1 MSKPT
6 IIDPNLSKLSA
17 SVNDR
22 LLSANALMCYR
33 QNSVKIFLRMRGVY
47 LMEEVLEQVDRQRIV
62 ELARNLA
69 DIVSITGEEKE
80 VAEYLGS
87 EFKKLGM
94 QVEYQEVEEGRPNVI
109 GTLKGTGGGATLM
122 FCAHMDHFDNPQETI
137 VEDDRIY
144 GRGLVNMKAAFPCYI
159 EAVAAIQKAGVEL
172 KGDLIISG
180 VVGEIEKAQIGRFQ
194 GKSYRGAG
202 VGARYMMDHGVMAD
216 MCIIGEPTG
225 LQLQIGNAGLVWA
238 RVSVDGK
245 ATKFVLAAAK
255 LAEAIQ
261 DWEKEYQRKYKH
273 KFMLP
278 TVQIG
283 AIEGGNPFKPGT
295 RPTTDIF
302 VIVKTLPGT
311 PPLAIKRELEAV
323 CEKVRKR
330 ATDILDTRVDLYLS
344 TDGYEISKG
353 EYVVKAM
360 ERAHKTVLGQP
371 VPYAKPIRYG
381 ITSDGSRIAAYGVP
395 SITYGPGFGTHL
407 VDPTETRAPAEW
419 DTPTGL
425 RRGVG
430 IENMVNC
437 TKVYALAALD
447 ICNAK
452 KADVAK
458 S

>member
-1 MSKPT
+1 M
-6 IIDPNLSKLSA
+6 
-17 SVNDR
+17 
-22 LLSANALMCYR
+22 
-33 QNSVKIFLRMRGVY
+33 QQ
-47 LMEEVLEQVDRQRIV
+47 VLEQVDRNRIV
-62 ELARNLA
+62 DMACSLANL
-69 DIVSITGEEKE
+69 VSITGEEKE
-80 VAEYLGS
+80 VAEYLGDQF
-87 EFKKLGM
+87 ERLGM
-94 QVEYQEVEEGRPNVI
+94 QVEYQEVEENRPNVI
-109 GTLKGTGGGATLM
+109 GTLKGSGGGATLM
-122 FCAHMDHFDNPQETI
+122 FCAHMDHFDNPQET
-137 VEDDRIY
+137 VVDGDRVY

-159 EAVAAIQKAGVEL
+159 EAVAALQKAGVQL
-172 KGDLIISG
+172 RGDLIISG

-194 GKSYRGAG
+194 GKNYRGAG

-225 LQLQIGNAGLVWA
+225 LQLQIGNAGLLWA

-255 LAEAIQ
+255 VAQAIQ
-261 DWEKEYQRKYKH
+261 DWEKEYQRKYPH

-302 VIVKTLPGT
+302 VIVKMLPGAV
-311 PPLAIKRELEAV
+311 PLAIKRDLEQV
-323 CEKVRKR
+323 CEKMRKR
-330 ATDILDTRVDLYLS
+330 ESDILDIRVELYL
-344 TDGYEISKG
+344 TTPGYEISKS

-360 ERAHKTVLGQP
+360 ERAHKMVFNQP

-395 SITYGPGFGTHL
+395 AITYGPGFGTHL
-407 VDPTETRAPAEW
+407 VDPTETKAGAEW
-419 DTPTGL
+419 DSPTGI

-447 ICNAK
+447 ICNRK
-452 KADVAK
+452 KDEVAK
-458 S
+458 A

>member
-1 MSKPT
+1 M
-6 IIDPNLSKLSA
+6 
-17 SVNDR
+17 
-22 LLSANALMCYR
+22 
-33 QNSVKIFLRMRGVY
+33 Q
-47 LMEEVLEQVDRQRIV
+47 EQVLEQVDRQRIV
-62 ELARNLA
+62 ELARDLA
-69 DIVSITGEEKE
+69 DIVSITGAEKS
-80 VAEYLGS
+80 VAEYLGH
-87 EFKKLGM
+87 EFEKLGM
-94 QVEYQEVEEGRPNVI
+94 LVEYQEVEEGRPNII
-109 GTLKGTGGGATLM
+109 GTLKGSGGGATLM
-122 FCAHMDHFDNPQETI
+122 FCAHMDHFDNPQETVI
-137 VEDDRIY
+137 EDDRIY

-159 EAVAAIQKAGVEL
+159 EGIAAIQKARVQL
-172 KGDLIISG
+172 RGDVIISG

-202 VGARYMMDHGVMAD
+202 VGARYLMDHGVMAD

-255 LAEAIQ
+255 VAQAIQ
-261 DWEKEYQRKYKH
+261 DWEKEYQRKYPH

-302 VIVKTLPGT
+302 IIVKTLPGT
-311 PPLAIKRELEAV
+311 PPLAIKREIETV
-323 CEKVRKR
+323 CAKVRKR
-330 ATDILDTRVDLYLS
+330 ESDILDIRVDLYLS
-344 TDGYEISKG
+344 TDGYEISKS

-360 ERAHKTVLGQP
+360 GRAHKTVFGKP

-395 SITYGPGFGTHL
+395 TITYGPGFGTHL

-419 DTPTGL
+419 DTPSGV

-447 ICNAK
+447 ICNRRMEE
-452 KADVAK
+452 VAR

>member
-1 MSKPT
+1 
-6 IIDPNLSKLSA
+6 
-17 SVNDR
+17 
-22 LLSANALMCYR
+22 
-33 QNSVKIFLRMRGVY
+33 
-47 LMEEVLEQVDRQRIV
+47 MEQQVLEQVDRHRIV
-62 ELARNLA
+62 ELARNVA

-80 VAEYLGS
+80 IAEYLGG
-87 EFKKLGM
+87 EFAKLGM

-122 FCAHMDHFDNPQETI
+122 FCAHMDHFDNPQET
-137 VEDDRIY
+137 VLEDDRIY

-159 EAVAAIQKAGVEL
+159 EAVSAIQKTGVAL

-194 GKSYRGAG
+194 GKTYRGAG

-245 ATKFVLAAAK
+245 ATRFVLAAAK
-255 LAEAIQ
+255 VAEAIQ

-283 AIEGGNPFKPGT
+283 AIDGGNPFKPGT
-295 RPTTDIF
+295 RPTTEIY

-323 CEKVRKR
+323 CEKARKR
-330 ATDILDTRVDLYLS
+330 ESDIFDIRVDLYLS
-344 TDGYEISKG
+344 TDGYAISKSD
-353 EYVVKAM
+353 YVVKAM
-360 ERAHKTVLGQP
+360 ERAHKTVFGKP
-371 VPYAKPIRYG
+371 VPYSKPIRYG

-395 SITYGPGFGTHL
+395 TITYGPGFGTHL
-407 VDPTETRAPAEW
+407 VDPTETKAPAEW
-419 DTPTGL
+419 DTPTGV

-437 TKVYALAALD
+437 AKVYALAALD
-447 ICNAK
+447 ICNRQKEEIAK
-452 KADVAK
+452 R
-458 S
+458 

>member
-1 MSKPT
+1 M
-6 IIDPNLSKLSA
+6 
-17 SVNDR
+17 
-22 LLSANALMCYR
+22 
-33 QNSVKIFLRMRGVY
+33 QQ
-47 LMEEVLEQVDRQRIV
+47 VLEQVDRNRIV
-62 ELARNLA
+62 EMACSLANL
-69 DIVSITGEEKE
+69 VSITGEEKE
-80 VAEYLGS
+80 VAEYLGDQF
-87 EFKKLGM
+87 ERLGM

-109 GTLKGTGGGATLM
+109 GTLKGSDGGATLM
-122 FCAHMDHFDNPQETI
+122 FCAHMDHFDNPQET
-137 VEDDRIY
+137 VVDGDRVY

-159 EAVAAIQKAGVEL
+159 EAVAALQKAGVQL
-172 KGDLIISG
+172 RGDLIISG

-194 GKSYRGAG
+194 GKNYRGAG

-225 LQLQIGNAGLVWA
+225 LQLQIGNAGLLWA

-255 LAEAIQ
+255 VAQAIQ
-261 DWEKEYQRKYKH
+261 DWEKEYQRKYPH

-302 VIVKTLPGT
+302 VIVKMLPGAV
-311 PPLAIKRELEAV
+311 PLAIKRDLEQV

-330 ATDILDTRVDLYLS
+330 ESDILDIRVELYL
-344 TDGYEISKG
+344 TTPGYEISKS

-360 ERAHKTVLGQP
+360 ERAHKMVFNQP

-395 SITYGPGFGTHL
+395 AITYGPGFGTHL
-407 VDPTETRAPAEW
+407 VDPTETKAGAEW
-419 DTPTGL
+419 DSPTGI

-437 TKVYALAALD
+437 TKVYALAAFD
-447 ICNAK
+447 ICNRK
-452 KADVAK
+452 KDEVAK
-458 S
+458 G

>member
-1 MSKPT
+1 M
-6 IIDPNLSKLSA
+6 
-17 SVNDR
+17 
-22 LLSANALMCYR
+22 
-33 QNSVKIFLRMRGVY
+33 QQ
-47 LMEEVLEQVDRQRIV
+47 VLEQVDRQRIV
-62 ELARNLA
+62 EIACKLA
-69 DIVSITGEEKE
+69 DTVSITGEEKE

-87 EFKKLGM
+87 EFERLGM

-109 GTLKGTGGGATLM
+109 GTLKGSGGGATLM
-122 FCAHMDHFDNPQETI
+122 FCAHMDHFDNPQETV

-159 EAVAAIQKAGVEL
+159 EAVAALQKAGVQL

-194 GKSYRGAG
+194 GKNYRGAG

-225 LQLQIGNAGLVWA
+225 LQLQIGNAGLLWA

-245 ATKFVLAAAK
+245 ATKFVLAACKVAQ
-255 LAEAIQ
+255 AIQ
-261 DWEKEYQRKYKH
+261 DWEKEYQRKNPH

-283 AIEGGNPFKPGT
+283 AIDGGNAFKPGT

-302 VIVKTLPGT
+302 VIVKMLPGAV
-311 PPLAIKRELEAV
+311 PLAIKRDIEQV
-323 CEKVRKR
+323 CERVRKR
-330 ATDILDTRVDLYLS
+330 EPDILDVRVDLYL
-344 TDGYEISKG
+344 TTPGYEISKR

-360 ERAHKTVLGQP
+360 EQAHRTVFNQP

-381 ITSDGSRIAAYGVP
+381 ITSDGARIAAYGVP
-395 SITYGPGFGTHL
+395 AITYGPGFGTHL
-407 VDPTETRAPAEW
+407 VDPTETKAGAEW
-419 DTPTGL
+419 DSPTGV

-430 IENMVNC
+430 VENMVNC
-437 TKVYALAALD
+437 TKVYATAALD
-447 ICNAK
+447 IVNRK
-452 KADVAK
+452 KDDVAK
-458 S
+458 T

>member
-1 MSKPT
+1 M
-6 IIDPNLSKLSA
+6 
-17 SVNDR
+17 
-22 LLSANALMCYR
+22 
-33 QNSVKIFLRMRGVY
+33 QQ
-47 LMEEVLEQVDRQRIV
+47 VLEQVDRQRIV
-62 ELARNLA
+62 EIACKLA
-69 DIVSITGEEKE
+69 DTVSITGEEKE

-87 EFKKLGM
+87 EFERLGM

-109 GTLKGTGGGATLM
+109 GTLKGGGGGATLM
-122 FCAHMDHFDNPQETI
+122 FCAHMDHFDNPQETVI
-137 VEDDRIY
+137 EDDRIY

-159 EAVAAIQKAGVEL
+159 EAVSALQKAGVQL
-172 KGDLIISG
+172 RGDLIISG

-194 GKSYRGAG
+194 GKNYRGAG

-225 LQLQIGNAGLVWA
+225 LQLQIGNAGLLWA

-255 LAEAIQ
+255 VAQAIQ
-261 DWEKEYQRKYKH
+261 DWEKEYQRKYPH

-283 AIEGGNPFKPGT
+283 AIDGGNAFKPGT

-302 VIVKTLPGT
+302 VIVKMLPGAV
-311 PPLAIKRELEAV
+311 PLAIKRDIEQV
-323 CEKVRKR
+323 CERVRKR
-330 ATDILDTRVDLYLS
+330 ESDILDIRVDLYL
-344 TDGYEISKG
+344 TTPGYEISKS

-360 ERAHKTVLGQP
+360 ERAHKTVFNQP

-395 SITYGPGFGTHL
+395 AITYGPGFGTHL
-407 VDPTETRAPAEW
+407 VDPTETKAGPEW
-419 DTPTGL
+419 DSPTGI

-437 TKVYALAALD
+437 TKVYAMAALD
-447 ICNAK
+447 ICNRK
-452 KADVAK
+452 KDDVAK
-458 S
+458 G

>member
-1 MSKPT
+1 M
-6 IIDPNLSKLSA
+6 
-17 SVNDR
+17 
-22 LLSANALMCYR
+22 
-33 QNSVKIFLRMRGVY
+33 QQ
-47 LMEEVLEQVDRQRIV
+47 VLEQVDRQRIV
-62 ELARNLA
+62 EIACKLA
-69 DIVSITGEEKE
+69 DTVSITGEEKE

-87 EFKKLGM
+87 EFERLGM

-109 GTLKGTGGGATLM
+109 GTLKGSGGGATLM
-122 FCAHMDHFDNPQETI
+122 FCAHMDHFDNPQETV

-159 EAVAAIQKAGVEL
+159 EAVAALQKAGVQL

-194 GKSYRGAG
+194 GKNYRGAG

-225 LQLQIGNAGLVWA
+225 LQLQIGNAGLLWA
-238 RVSVDGK
+238 RVSVDGR
-245 ATKFVLAAAK
+245 ATKFVLAACKVAQ
-255 LAEAIQ
+255 AIQ
-261 DWEKEYQRKYKH
+261 DWEKEYQRKNPH

-283 AIEGGNPFKPGT
+283 AIDGGNAFKPGT

-302 VIVKTLPGT
+302 VIVKMLPGAV
-311 PPLAIKRELEAV
+311 PLAIKRDIEQV
-323 CEKVRKR
+323 CERVRKR
-330 ATDILDTRVDLYLS
+330 EPDILDIRVDLYL
-344 TDGYEISKG
+344 TTPGYEISKR

-360 ERAHKTVLGQP
+360 EQAHRTVFNQP

-395 SITYGPGFGTHL
+395 AITYGPGFGTHL
-407 VDPTETRAPAEW
+407 VDPTETKAGPEW
-419 DTPTGL
+419 DSPSGV

-430 IENMVNC
+430 IENMINC
-437 TKVYALAALD
+437 TKVYAMAALD
-447 ICNAK
+447 IVNQK
-452 KADVAK
+452 KDDVAK
-458 S
+458 G

>member
-1 MSKPT
+1 M
-6 IIDPNLSKLSA
+6 
-17 SVNDR
+17 
-22 LLSANALMCYR
+22 
-33 QNSVKIFLRMRGVY
+33 Q
-47 LMEEVLEQVDRQRIV
+47 EEILQQVDRDRIV
-62 ELARNLA
+62 ALACNLA
-69 DIVSITGEEKE
+69 DIVSITGEEKG

-87 EFKKLGM
+87 EFEKLGM

-122 FCAHMDHFDNPQETI
+122 FNAHMDHFDNPQETV
-137 VEDDRIY
+137 VEDDRVY

-159 EAVAAIQKAGVEL
+159 EAVAAIQRAGVKL
-172 KGDLIISG
+172 KGDIIIAG

-202 VGARYMMDHGVMAD
+202 VGARYLMDHGVMAD

-225 LQLQIGNAGLVWA
+225 LQLQIGNAGLLWA

-245 ATKFVLAAAK
+245 ATRFVLAACKVAQ
-255 LAEAIQ
+255 AIQ

-283 AIEGGNPFKPGT
+283 AIDGGNAFKPGT

-302 VIVKTLPGT
+302 VIVKMLPDT
-311 PPLAIKRELEAV
+311 PPLAIKRELEQV
-323 CEKVRKR
+323 CERVRKR
-330 ATDILDTRVDLYLS
+330 ESDVFDIRVDLYL
-344 TDGYEISKG
+344 TTPGYEISKS
-353 EYVVKAM
+353 EPLVKAM
-360 ERAHKTVLGQP
+360 ERAHKTVFSKP

-395 SITYGPGFGTHL
+395 AITYGPGFGTHL
-407 VDPTETRAPAEW
+407 VDPTETKAPAEW
-419 DTPTGL
+419 DTPSGV

-430 IENMVNC
+430 VENMVNC
-437 TKVYALAALD
+437 TKVYAMAALE
-447 ICNAK
+447 ICNTK
-452 KADVAK
+452 KEEVAK